1 MGNIS
6 YHGTSSEFAKN
17 IVGPPSN
24 VDLNLG
30 KGELGKGF
38 YTGSSIALA
47 AIWARL
53 RYEDEGVV
61 IEFEIPKAN
70 FVQLRGLLIRT
81 QHEVVTHWEALK
93 LSKKTKRFKFG
104 DIDYVAAPF
113 ATVEQTGNQFKFES
127 KKAEEE
133 LNSSN
138 KIIYPCVS

>member
-1 MGNIS
+1 MDNIS
-6 YHGTSSEFAKN
+6 YHGTSSEFAES

-24 VDLNLG
+24 VDLTLG

-47 AIWARL
+47 AIWARS
-53 RYEDEGVV
+53 RYEDQGVV

-70 FVQLRGLLIRT
+70 FVQLKGLLIKT
-81 QHEVVTHWEALK
+81 QHEVVTHWETLK
-93 LSKKTKRFKFG
+93 LAKKTKKFKFE
-104 DIDYVAAPF
+104 DIDYVVAPF
-113 ATVEQTGNQFKFES
+113 ATVEHTGNQFKFES
-127 KKAEEE
+127 KKAEDE